1 MEGGTGSA
9 LNCFSR
15 FADAPRSVD
24 TCERQHRRHS
34 VELLCS
40 VLKKMLR
47 RLHLTV
53 VEQSVGSAA
62 LPSL

>member
-1 MEGGTGSA
+1 MEDRSRLA
-9 LNCFSR
+9 LNCFPHP
-15 FADAPRSVD
+15 ADAPRSVD

-40 VLKKMLR
+40 VLKKMWR
-47 RLHLTV
+47 RLHVAV
-53 VEQSVGSAA
+53 VEQSVGAAA